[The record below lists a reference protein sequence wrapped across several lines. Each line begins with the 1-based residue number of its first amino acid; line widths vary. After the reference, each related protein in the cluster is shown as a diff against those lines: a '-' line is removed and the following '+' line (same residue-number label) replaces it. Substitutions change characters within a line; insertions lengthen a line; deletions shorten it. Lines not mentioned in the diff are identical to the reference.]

1 MGLIASVS
9 DVVVTPAHIKPGD
22 SVTVTC
28 NITAGSSALTGF
40 DAALYGTIEGVNY
53 LATPIISKAA
63 SVSANAT
70 KAVTFTATASAL
82 GATPDGR
89 MTASAAGANAGI
101 HDVRLSFGFRAVTRS
116 GGAENASVGAFMYA
130 TADVAGAFGKHYNPS
145 IASLRIERATYD
157 SEANVFRPDDEGVRA
172 LVSCVLAM
180 DDPEDGQ
187 HFPCTL
193 TWGNNTAAI
202 CHSGG
207 TSIHNRGTD
216 RWSYSDRAWF
226 GEGKTRNIW
235 PLFDYEFP
243 KGSDAIITCT
253 YGDDYE
259 SDTVVYVFRA
269 AFANIN
275 LSGTGRGVAIG
286 KFSASTDGNPLFEVA
301 EGYRSLIMGDLVTP
315 LGRLLKVV
323 TVSDSGTVSTGAT
336 TMSKTKAV
344 EPGDGWTPVGIV
356 GFRVSNSF
364 CVLTRAQID
373 GGSVE
378 MSCRYNGTS
387 SSGLTVTLTA
397 DVLCLHT
404 SIE

>member
-1 MGLIASVS
+1 MGLIASVA
-9 DVVVTPAHIKPGD
+9 DVVVTPSHIKPGD
-22 SVTVTC
+22 SFTIAC
-28 NITAGSSALTGF
+28 NITAGSTAITGF
-40 DAALYGTIEGVNY
+40 TCALYGQIGGVNY
-53 LATPIISKAA
+53 LISGLLNGT
-63 SVSANAT
+63 SISANAT
-70 KAVTFTATASAL
+70 KAVTIT
-82 GATPDGR
+82 G
-89 MTASAAGANAGI
+89 TASAATAQPDGRATAFAAGAEAGV
-101 HDVRLSFGFRAVTRS
+101 HDVRLFFGFRTVTKQ
-116 GGAENASVGAFMYA
+116 GGEEAASVGYFMYE
-130 TADVAGAFGKHYNPS
+130 TEDVAGAFGKAYNPS
-145 IASLRIERATYD
+145 IDTLLIERATYD

-172 LVSCVLAM
+172 LVSCVLSM

-187 HFPCTL
+187 HFACTL
-193 TWGNNTAAI
+193 TWGANTAAI
-202 CHSGG
+202 CHSGSM
-207 TSIHNRGTD
+207 SIHNRGTD
-216 RWSYSDRAWF
+216 RWSYCDRAWF

-235 PLFDYEFP
+235 PLFDYEFA
-243 KGSDAIITCT
+243 KGVETEITCT

-301 EGYRSLIMGDLVTP
+301 EDYRSHIMGDLVTP

-387 SSGLTVTLTA
+387 SSGISITLTA

-404 SIE
+404 TLN